1 MADREGCSR
10 FQVHS
15 AGAGGDEASAGIA
28 GAVGGL
34 RVSLHELEGGP
45 GTLVQSVAVPK
56 PDSSLSAVVVSGG
69 KQYRVAPGDKIL
81 VDRLTAEPGSSLKL
95 GRVLLFN
102 DGKDIKVGN
111 PAIDGLDVEAKVLA
125 HSRGPR
131 IDVLRYKSKKRVR
144 VHRGARA
151 DLTALEI
158 IAVGGIGVEKE
169 TKTEAQPKGKAKA
182 SPKKA
187 AAPKAEA
194 VSAEAAS
201 TEVKA
206 ESEEKKEAPK
216 RTVRR
221 STKEA
226 K

>member
-1 MADREGCSR
+1 
-10 FQVHS
+10 
-15 AGAGGDEASAGIA
+15 
-28 GAVGGL
+28 
-34 RVSLHELEGGP
+34 
-45 GTLVQSVAVPK
+45 VPK
-56 PDSSLSAVVVSGG
+56 PDGSLSAVVVSGG

-102 DGKDIKVGN
+102 DGKEIKVGN

-131 IDVLRYKSKKRVR
+131 IEILRYKSKKRVR

-158 IAVGGIGVEKE
+158 IAVGGIGVQTE
-169 TKTEAQPKGKAKA
+169 TKTEVKPKAA
-182 SPKKA
+182 PKKA

-194 VSAEAAS
+194 AS
-201 TEVKA
+201 TDVKA
-206 ESEEKKEAPK
+206 EAEEKKEAPK
-216 RTVRR
+216 GPARR
-221 STKEA
+221 SKKESE
-226 K
+226 

>member
-1 MADREGCSR
+1 
-10 FQVHS
+10 
-15 AGAGGDEASAGIA
+15 
-28 GAVGGL
+28 
-34 RVSLHELEGGP
+34 
-45 GTLVQSVAVPK
+45 VPK

-81 VDRLTAEPGSSLKL
+81 VDRLTAEPGASLKL

-102 DGKDIKVGN
+102 DGKEIKVGN
-111 PAIDGLDVEAKVLA
+111 PVIDGLDVEAKVLA

-131 IDVLRYKSKKRVR
+131 IEVLRYKSKKRVR

-169 TKTEAQPKGKAKA
+169 NKTEAKPKGKAKGA
-182 SPKKA
+182 TKKA

-194 VSAEAAS
+194 AS
-201 TEVKA
+201 TDVKA
-206 ESEEKKEAPK
+206 ETEEKKEAPK
-216 RTVRR
+216 RPVRR
-221 STKEA
+221 SKKETE
-226 K
+226 